1 MNTSKSVLDYCQEH
15 TQAFLK
21 RAQELQKIDEQ
32 KLRWKQDQESW
43 SVLECFEHLNL
54 YAEFYNPALSKAID
68 TSTQTSILPFKS
80 GILGSYFAKSML
92 PNASM
97 KKMKTFKDKNPVF
110 ALTPSTSID
119 KFFKQQLVF
128 SMLIDRAR
136 NIDIN
141 KAKTPIT
148 LTQLVRLKLGDTLL
162 FMVNHNLRHFAQIE
176 RCLEKN
182 N

>member
-97 KKMKTFKDKNPVF
+97 NKMKTFKDKNPVF
-110 ALTPSTSID
+110 AFTPSTSID
-119 KFFKQQLVF
+119 KFIKQQLVF

-148 LTQLVRLKLGDTLL
+148 LTKLVRLKLGDTLL